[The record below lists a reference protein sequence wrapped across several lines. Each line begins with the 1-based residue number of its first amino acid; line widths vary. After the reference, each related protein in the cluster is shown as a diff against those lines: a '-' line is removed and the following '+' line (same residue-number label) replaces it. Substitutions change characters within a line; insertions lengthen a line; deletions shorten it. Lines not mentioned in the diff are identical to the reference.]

1 MSEGEPFAV
10 LGLVAIGAIML
21 LREVLPPLVKSRVWK
36 NGHDRRKAGAP
47 QIDEELRAAV
57 LDTASKVDDIHEWS
71 HELAGAIREL
81 NVNVGFL
88 ARQIE
93 RLSGR

>member
-1 MSEGEPFAV
+1 MSEVEPLVV

-21 LREVLPPLVKSRVWK
+21 LREVLPPLVKGRVWK
-36 NGHDRRKAGAP
+36 GGHDRRKGRAP
-47 QIDEELRAAV
+47 QIVEELSAAV
-57 LDTASKVDDIHEWS
+57 LDTASKVDAIHEWS

-88 ARQIE
+88 ARQIA
-93 RLSGR
+93 RLNGR